1 MSSDQAKY
9 EARER
14 KALQRSM
21 QRCGVLAGFSP
32 VIAGLM
38 ARDLIKN
45 WKVDGNGT
53 NPKKETRRSKAWS
66 NEPENAAVNR

>member
-14 KALQRSM
+14 KSLQQSM

-45 WKVDGNGT
+45 WKVDGFGT
-53 NPKKETRRSKAWS
+53 NTKKETRRSKAGP
-66 NEPENAAVNR
+66 NEPENTAINR